1 MKTKIF
7 VLFIL
12 AILLLSSINVFG
24 LETKNEEK
32 STNTFKNSGQIS
44 ETTDLITTNN
54 LPVKFDWRDALFD
67 QRGNPIPGNGNG
79 YNFMT
84 SVKSQGQCGSCW
96 AFATIGALEGP
107 YKIMYRDPYETIDLS
122 EQYMVSCADW
132 GYGCFGCIGS
142 FKWTDDA
149 NFLSW
154 LHDGNKHGAIPEDCF
169 PYQSSS
175 GDVPPCENKCSN
187 WRDRRLFVE
196 DSHYMADNDIYGIKD
211 KLTHIGP
218 LVAFMDVYKDFE
230 NPNYPDREKWPDD
243 VYARTS
249 DNWVGPHIVV
259 IVGYNEEDP
268 DNKYWICKNSWGKNW
283 GLTID
288 NEENHGYDGGWFKI
302 KYGECKIETD
312 VAYVLL
318 EDTVKH
324 ADLQPLYYEPDLEWV
339 DIVPGDT
346 INGEFRITNM
356 GEDNSLLD
364 WQITNTPNWGTW
376 EFNPSSGSDLEE
388 GDTINVEFSLKTPVE
403 NNADYSGKIRIENVN
418 SMFDYEYVDVSVST
432 TEIST
437 DSDLVCFEKDLSWN
451 SQVKPGSQIEG
462 SFKVK
467 NDGHDNSR
475 LNWEIVSY
483 PDVCSISPLSGTR
496 LSPSDPSVTVTV
508 EIDVPDQKLTSF
520 DGFIVV
526 KNLDNEDDEQIL
538 RVYFST
544 PKNLFL
550 SKIFENLLFSGLF
563 EKIWFKGIFNPNFLK
578 LT

>member
-1 MKTKIF
+1 MKIKIIS
-7 VLFIL
+7 VLIILAFIL
-12 AILLLSSINVFG
+12 VTFNVTG
-24 LETKNEEK
+24 LDSKYTNQSTLETNLIK
-32 STNTFKNSGQIS
+32 TN
-44 ETTDLITTNN
+44 NN
-54 LPVKFDWRDALFD
+54 LPVKFDWRDASFD

-96 AFATIGALEGP
+96 AFATIGALEGL

-122 EQYMVSCADW
+122 EQYMVSCGDW
-132 GYGCFGCIGS
+132 TDGCYGCRGS
-142 FKWTDDA
+142 FKWTDYI

-154 LHDGNKHGAIPEDCF
+154 VKDHEAIPEEYF
-169 PYQSSS
+169 PYSS
-175 GDVPPCENKCSN
+175 GDGISPDCSEKLPG
-187 WRDRRLFVE
+187 WQDHKLLV
-196 DSHYMADNDIYGIKD
+196 DSFDYLADNNIHDIKD
-211 KLTHIGP
+211 KLVNIGP
-218 LVAFMDVYKDFE
+218 LVAFMDVYEDFK

-243 VYARTS
+243 VYTQTS

-268 DNKYWICKNSWGKNW
+268 NNKYWICKNSWGKNW
-283 GLTID
+283 GLTIN

-318 EDTVKH
+318 KDIVKH
-324 ADLQPLYYEPDLEWV
+324 ADLQPVYYEPDLEWA

-364 WQITNTPNWGTW
+364 WQITNTPEWGTW
-376 EFNPSSGSDLEE
+376 EFSPSSGTGLEKD
-388 GDTINVEFSLKTPVE
+388 DTINVEFSLTTPVK
-403 NNADYSGKIRIENVN
+403 NNADYSGKIRIKNVN
-418 SMFDYEYVDVSVST
+418 SMFDYEYVDVSLST
-432 TEIST
+432 TELST
-437 DSDLVCFEKDLSWN
+437 DSELVCFEKDLSWN

-467 NDGHDNSR
+467 NDGHENSR

-520 DGFIVV
+520 EGFIVV
-526 KNLDNEDDEQIL
+526 KNLDNEDDKQIL
-538 RVYFST
+538 TLSFST
-544 PKNLFL
+544 HKNLFL
-550 SKIFENLLFSGLF
+550 SKIFENLLFSELF
-563 EKIWFKGIFNPNFLK
+563 EKIWLKGIFNPNFLK